1 MLQLW
6 KSGRR
11 QDLVLPTG
19 RSLGLGRG
27 LIGSWL
33 FVLFCF
39 VDFNPAVGQDDYTL
53 GTGDRLRITVFG
65 HQDLSGEFQ
74 VDSSGRVTLPLIGD
88 LPVIRRTLQ
97 DVEDQIIAKLKPNYL
112 RNPQVSV
119 EIISYRNIYVLGEV
133 ANPGPYPYVGRMT
146 VITAVALA
154 GGFTYRAVKD
164 EFVISRD
171 GQKIDA
177 APHTLILPG
186 DVIDVD
192 ERFF

>member
-1 MLQLW
+1 M
-6 KSGRR
+6 
-11 QDLVLPTG
+11 
-19 RSLGLGRG
+19 
-27 LIGSWL
+27 
-33 FVLFCF
+33 LFCF

-53 GTGDRLRITVFG
+53 GTGDRLRVTVFG

-133 ANPGPYPYVGRMT
+133 AKPGPYPYVGRMT

-177 APHTLILPG
+177 APQTLILPG